1 MPGYVSSNFTFSIKK
16 KYLPDLN
23 CGAQR
28 KLGVARQ
35 IMVVTTG
42 KLNGISRYMGLFQE
56 VMIKMHI
63 NYTRKTVKYTKTCI

>member
-1 MPGYVSSNFTFSIKK
+1 MYQVTSHSPLRK

-42 KLNGISRYMGLFQE
+42 KLNGKTKYMGLFQE
-56 VMIKMHI
+56 VTMKMHI
-63 NYTRKTVKYTKTCI
+63 N